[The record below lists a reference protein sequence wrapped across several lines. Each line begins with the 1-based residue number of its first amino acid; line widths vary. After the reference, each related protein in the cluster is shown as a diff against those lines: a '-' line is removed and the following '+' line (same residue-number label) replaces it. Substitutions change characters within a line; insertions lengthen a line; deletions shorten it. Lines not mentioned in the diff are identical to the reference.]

1 MDLSDDDNDTGNDE
15 PVASSTAGVRRTHA
29 QVEGDNGGVEEAR
42 HEKRQRLEALANERR
57 NRVQGQ
63 APHNMQPCQTNPAQ
77 GPDNA
82 NVPKI
87 PKPKGQA
94 GKDFSLAVKMGLAKG
109 NGGRLRYNALLRS
122 AREVVSEA
130 HLDWQKPW
138 ADIPPADKAMAFSVL
153 RERDPFLKRF
163 ENDWASEAMIRQYL
177 KNKRKTNYLQGTLE
191 VPSKYAYLKEN
202 SAKRDQSKSRK
213 RKAIEESRER
223 KRRAKEAKRAKK
235 AKASQRRRLY
245 RAVELEDEDEET
257 EFIQGSSRDGAGQ
270 DESHD
275 SDHGE
280 DGGKNDDTIDG

>member
-15 PVASSTAGVRRTHA
+15 PVASTAGVRRTHA

-63 APHNMQPCQTNPAQ
+63 APHNMQPRQTNPAQ

-94 GKDFSLAVKMGLAKG
+94 GKDFSLA
-109 NGGRLRYNALLRS
+109 RS

-280 DGGKNDDTIDG
+280 DGGKNDDTVDG